1 MSKQESTKKKVGE
14 AFGGLIVIIVF
25 MFFFVKCMGDSG
37 TDKCDNDT
45 MAWAMSQPFV
55 KRLLKSPSSA
65 DFPYAE
71 SKIVIDKKANEADK
85 NRCYFKVSANVD
97 SQNSFGAMI
106 RNRYYVEMIYDKEK
120 DNWTSRNL
128 QIAN

>member
-14 AFGGLIVIIVF
+14 AFGGLIVIIIIVF
-25 MFFFVKCMGDSG
+25 AISKCGGESDP
-37 TDKCDNDT
+37 CDNDNL
-45 MAWAMSQPFV
+45 AWAMSQPFV

-65 DFPYAE
+65 DFPFAE
-71 SKIVIDKKANEADK
+71 SKTVIDKKANEADK
-85 NRCYFKVSANVD
+85 NRCYFKVWANVD

-120 DNWTSRNL
+120 DNWSSRNL